1 MTKHTTHIEYPA
13 EVKAPTIPASFTKA
27 CEEFGLAFEP
37 GELESLAN
45 FLGFLLAVNEK
56 MNLTA
61 IRDAEEAWMRHIFDA
76 LTLLPLLAEI
86 PEGGEVADIGSGGGL
101 PALPLAIVLPHLE
114 FTLVEATAKKADYL
128 SAAGAFLR
136 LQNMRVYNGR
146 AEDLGQDFR
155 HERERYDAVTAR
167 AVGRMPM
174 LLELTVPLAK
184 APNPEAGI
192 PGGQVILVKGE
203 KAAEEIAEAKQAMHM
218 LHCAHAGTIETQTGR
233 IVVIEKL
240 RKTPRTYP
248 RPVGEPKRSP
258 LGVRP

>member
-1 MTKHTTHIEYPA
+1 MTKHTTPIEFPA
-13 EVKAPTIPASFTKA
+13 EVKPPAIPASFTQA

-37 GELESLAN
+37 GELEGLAS
-45 FLGFLLAVNEK
+45 FLGFLLTVNEK

-61 IRDAEEAWMRHIFDA
+61 IRDADGAWIRHIFDA
-76 LTLLPLLAEI
+76 LTLLPLLGEI

-101 PALPLAIVLPHLE
+101 PAIPLAIVLPHLK
-114 FTLVEATAKKADYL
+114 FTLIEATAKKADYL
-128 SAAGAFLR
+128 SAAVAFLG
-136 LQNMRVYNGR
+136 LKNVRVFNGR
-146 AEDLGQDFR
+146 AEEFGQDFR
-155 HERERYDAVTAR
+155 TERERYDAVTAR

-184 APNPEAGI
+184 APDPEAGI

-218 LHCAHAGTIETQTGR
+218 LHCAHAGTVETQTGR

-248 RPVGEPKRSP
+248 RAVGEPKRSP